1 MKSLKKYKSVFEL
14 INNFPNEE
22 DCINYLESIYWPNKI
37 ISPFDIN
44 SDIYKLSE
52 PHTYMCKN
60 TQKKFNIKTN
70 TVFSKTRLSLRK
82 WFICI
87 YLYFSE
93 QDKESKTSI
102 LRISK
107 FLAIT
112 YKSAYLLT
120 KKIKNDEES
129 CKIIYEGGVTTNIN
143 PNIWKIIYSYFANIL
158 CFNKKQNF
166 EKEINENQNTN
177 TSNFKSSI
185 SNSKMKTYYIYDLIN
200 PNNNEVVFVILSNI
214 LEINKINGLIKSMC
228 SNVNYNNPLLKDF
241 VNKNKNNLIIKK
253 FSSFRTREYKNA
265 YSKKKKHIKD
275 LIKLGYVILNK
286 D

>member
-70 TVFSKTRLSLRK
+70 TVFSKTRLS
-82 WFICI
+82 
-87 YLYFSE
+87 Y
-93 QDKESKTSI
+93 
-102 LRISK
+102 
-107 FLAIT
+107 
-112 YKSAYLLT
+112 
-120 KKIKNDEES
+120 
-129 CKIIYEGGVTTNIN
+129 
-143 PNIWKIIYSYFANIL
+143 
-158 CFNKKQNF
+158 
-166 EKEINENQNTN
+166 
-177 TSNFKSSI
+177 
-185 SNSKMKTYYIYDLIN
+185 
-200 PNNNEVVFVILSNI
+200 NNEVVFVILFNI

-275 LIKLGYVILNK
+275 LRKLGYVILNK